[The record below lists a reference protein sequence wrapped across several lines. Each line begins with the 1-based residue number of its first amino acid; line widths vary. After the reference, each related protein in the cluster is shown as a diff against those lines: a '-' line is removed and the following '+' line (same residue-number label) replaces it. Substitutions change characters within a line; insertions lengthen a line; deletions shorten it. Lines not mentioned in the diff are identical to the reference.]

1 MRKQYHS
8 RPGEG
13 GRHVWD
19 VERLLVLAQGQPV
32 EHVLLADIREV
43 HSDYWFADQEP
54 TVLAVVAHARLIDE
68 ADLAWPILLD
78 PWGGVMDGMHR
89 VAKALL
95 RGDVSIAARRLSVL
109 PDPDFVGVPL
119 EDLPYDR

>member
-1 MRKQYHS
+1 
-8 RPGEG
+8 
-13 GRHVWD
+13 
-19 VERLLVLAQGQPV
+19 
-32 EHVLLADIREV
+32 
-43 HSDYWFADQEP
+43 
-54 TVLAVVAHARLIDE
+54 
-68 ADLAWPILLD
+68 
-78 PWGGVMDGMHR
+78 MDGMHR

>member
-13 GRHVWD
+13 GRHIWD
-19 VERLLVLAQGQPV
+19 VERLLVLVEGQPV

-119 EDLPYDR
+119 EDLPYD

>member
-13 GRHVWD
+13 GRHIWD
-19 VERLLVLAQGQPV
+19 VERLLVLAEGQPV

-68 ADLAWPILLD
+68 ADLAVAD
-78 PWGGVMDGMHR
+78 PAGPVGRRDGR
-89 VAKALL
+89 DAP
-95 RGDVSIAARRLSVL
+95 RGQGAPPR
-109 PDPDFVGVPL
+109 
-119 EDLPYDR
+119 